1 MHYIDMH
8 YSGLLYLLLL
18 SHPRQT
24 HNLGR
29 SVVTSVSVG
38 VPALGPVEV
47 LLNDGRLLLDIVS
60 LGVLDGEAEVVKDGV
75 NETDDGET
83 D

>member
-18 SHPRQT
+18 SHPRQM